1 MLSRYHAIAWGIPF
15 FLFLLPLFSK
25 SYGYE
30 YGACWILSTA
40 PVLRFVQFY
49 IPLWIVIGY
58 NVWNISTL
66 IFHLRGLVLSTQDDS
81 QANTDLQVFWRLAL
95 YPVILI
101 ICWFFGTINRIYNSL
116 HPDEPI
122 FALYFLHKFF
132 GSMQGFFNFLV
143 YGMSTAVR
151 AKLYEVLSW
160 TLSLVGIK
168 LRGANSEEMELTKYS
183 ISREEGE
190 S

>member
-1 MLSRYHAIAWGIPF
+1 
-15 FLFLLPLFSK
+15 
-25 SYGYE
+25 
-30 YGACWILSTA
+30 
-40 PVLRFVQFY
+40 
-49 IPLWIVIGY
+49 
-58 NVWNISTL
+58 
-66 IFHLRGLVLSTQDDS
+66 
-81 QANTDLQVFWRLAL
+81 
-95 YPVILI
+95 
-101 ICWFFGTINRIYNSL
+101 
-116 HPDEPI
+116 
-122 FALYFLHKFF
+122 
-132 GSMQGFFNFLV
+132 MQGFFNFLV